1 MNYTSEELEYANY
14 LLKLIGFTNEDKI
27 NLLLKH
33 YEIQFSYV
41 DFVENSKPV
50 RNRKGQI
57 YKYLKSRW
65 KVINNEISLGMLRTE
80 VELRINNQIE
90 LKEYEESD
98 YISASDLSSFV
109 FCPASF
115 SISKSFKINYTLNQF
130 KIENGNRFHEK
141 LFFFKNKSSFG
152 FSGDI
157 DSNFTDKKITFLKK
171 IHSCKLIFKGHKEK
185 KNIFVNHEIKFIGQP
200 DYIFKDPNDNY
211 FVLEEKFH
219 YRDPFKTTNNYNQL
233 DNCTDDF
240 FSNQLIQLQSYI
252 EYIKDF
258 EINYGIIV
266 NWYYHYLDGELIVY
280 NFTYKIVKKDYDKSL
295 LQKTF
300 EEILLFKKNKTLN
313 FKNNVNINKCANC
326 SVNLYCSH
334 KTDNF
339 EILKLPYNIDDL
351 RLRNIDYLNNEF
363 LYENA

>member
-1 MNYTSEELEYANY
+1 MDYTSEELEYANY
-14 LLKLIGFTNEDKI
+14 LLKLIGFKNEEKI
-27 NLLLKH
+27 NILLKH
-33 YEIQFSYV
+33 YEDQFSYLDIIV
-41 DFVENSKPV
+41 KSKPV

-57 YKYLKSRW
+57 YKYVNSSR
-65 KVINNEISLGMLRTE
+65 KVKKNEICLDMLRKE
-80 VELRINNQIE
+80 VELRINNKIE
-90 LKEYEESD
+90 LKEYLESD

-109 FCPASF
+109 FCPACY
-115 SISKSFKINYTLNQF
+115 SISKTFKINFTLNKF
-130 KIENGNRFHEK
+130 KIENGNRLHEK
-141 LFFFKNKSSFG
+141 LFFLKNESLFG
-152 FSGDI
+152 FNGNFN
-157 DSNFTDKKITFLKK
+157 SNFTDKQTTFLKK
-171 IHSCKLIFKGHKEK
+171 IYSCKLIFKGHKSEK
-185 KNIFVNHEIKFIGQP
+185 NKFVNHEIKFIGQP

-219 YRDPFKTTNNYNQL
+219 FRDPYKTSNNFEQI
-233 DNCTDDF
+233 DNWAIDF
-240 FSNQLIQLQSYI
+240 FSNQLVQLQSYI

-266 NWYYHYLDGELIVY
+266 NWYYQYIDGDLNVY

-295 LQKTF
+295 LKNTF
-300 EEILLFKKNKTLN
+300 EEILLFKKNKILN

-339 EILKLPYNIDDL
+339 ETLKLPYDKDDL
-351 RLRNIDYLNNEF
+351 KLINIDYSDNEF